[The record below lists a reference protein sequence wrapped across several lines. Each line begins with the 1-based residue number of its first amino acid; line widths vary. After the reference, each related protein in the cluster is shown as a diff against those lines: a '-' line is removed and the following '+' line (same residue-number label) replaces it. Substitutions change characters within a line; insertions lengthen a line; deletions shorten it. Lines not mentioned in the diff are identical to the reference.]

1 MIGLLILGQKD
12 LAAGLIA
19 SAVHTFG
26 ARPPALEAAAVD
38 FVQAPE
44 ALAEMIARRVQQ
56 LDQGDGVLIL
66 ADVFGTTHTNLACR
80 LLKRGHIELITGANL
95 PMLLRVLNYRHL
107 RMDDLI
113 DRALSGGC
121 GGIVCAANPTEASAA
136 RGTHNGG
143 ARQ

>member
-12 LAAGLIA
+12 FAAGLIA
-19 SAVHTFG
+19 SAAHTFG

-44 ALAEMIARRVQQ
+44 ALTEMIGRRVRQ

-80 LLKRGHIELITGANL
+80 LLKRGHVELITGVNL

-113 DRALSGGC
+113 DRALSGGG
-121 GGIVCAANPTEASAA
+121 GGIVCAANPAETTAA
-136 RGTHNGG
+136 RGAQNGG
-143 ARQ
+143 GR